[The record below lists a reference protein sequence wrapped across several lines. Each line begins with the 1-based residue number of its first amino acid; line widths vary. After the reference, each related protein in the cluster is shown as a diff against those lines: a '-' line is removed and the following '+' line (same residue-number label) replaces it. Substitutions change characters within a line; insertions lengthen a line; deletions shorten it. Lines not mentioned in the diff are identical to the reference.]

1 MKPYSLARSLASA
14 ILVAF
19 VIALPSFLGVQSAY
33 AQQTVYNI
41 TGGAAN
47 GLQQIAGGPSAQ
59 PLQPTFSS
67 AVAINP
73 NLGIVHKIA
82 GVNSTSATC
91 TVTTANVG
99 QFGQFMVVQC
109 AADSTGTVTYTFS
122 TNFLPT
128 ATVAATASKSLSV
141 IFFSDGVAWHELAR
155 SASAQ

>member
-1 MKPYSLARSLASA
+1 MKTFSRLLLLSAS
-14 ILVAF
+14 VALF
-19 VIALPSFLGVQSAY
+19 ACSSF

-47 GLQQIAGGPSAQ
+47 GLQQISGGPSAGA
-59 PLQPTFSS
+59 LQPTF
-67 AVAINP
+67 AATIALNP
-73 NLGIVHKIA
+73 NLGIVQKFA
-82 GVNSTSATC
+82 GVSTTSATC
-91 TVTTANVG
+91 TVTTANPG
-99 QFGQFMVVQC
+99 QFGQMLITQC

-141 IFFSDGVAWHELAR
+141 LWFSDGIAWHELAR

>member
-1 MKPYSLARSLASA
+1 MKTISRLLFLVAASVALFIASA
-14 ILVAF
+14 
-19 VIALPSFLGVQSAY
+19 S

-47 GLQQIAGGPSAQ
+47 GLQQISGGPSAGA
-59 PLQPTFSS
+59 LQPTFSA
-67 AVAINP
+67 AVALNP
-73 NLGIVHKIA
+73 NLGIVHKLN
-82 GVNSTSATC
+82 GVNTTSSTC
-91 TVTTANVG
+91 TVTTANPG
-99 QFGQFMVVQC
+99 QFGQLMITQC

-141 IFFSDGVAWHELAR
+141 LWFSDGIAWHELSR